1 MKYPVV
7 EIFSSVQ
14 GEGILAGCRQVFIR
28 LRGCNLRCSYCDT
41 IFDDIQPDCRVE
53 TTPGKRDFRIIA
65 NPLSAEEIAD
75 VALSMDLSKHHSI
88 SITGGEPLLYP
99 SLIKDL
105 APLIKG
111 TRRGIYLE
119 TNGTLPDSLAEVIGV
134 IDMVSMDFKLPGTAG
149 VAPLW
154 EQHSRFLEIA
164 SAKYTFVKVVVG
176 EDTLSDEVKT
186 AAELIKSTA
195 PGTPL
200 VIQPASVKGEIKAIP
215 AKRLLELQELALNII
230 DDVRVIPQTH
240 KIMGFL

>member
-41 IFDDIQPDCRVE
+41 IFDDIQPVCRVE

-75 VALSMDLSKHHSI
+75 LALSMDLSKHHSI

-149 VAPLW
+149 VVPLW

-164 SAKYTFVKVVVG
+164 SAKYTFVKIVVG